1 MKRSILLTAILAIS
15 IAGFSQKKPKINKA
29 NSLREKGELAEAKAI
44 IDDAIEFEKIKDNG
58 KTWYYRALIYATID
72 TTSNA
77 EKAALSDNALEEA
90 VAAFA
95 KANELGDP
103 EKEYFITNEIG
114 LPVSQSQQEDT
125 YYSYYFNT
133 AIEAFEAQEFQTAV
147 DQFYKSEQVKPGD
160 TNSFKN
166 AAYAAHNGELWDA
179 AIKGYSDAIDAGAK
193 SLDMFLNLVSIQST
207 VKEDSE
213 AALAAVRRGREAY
226 PLNSDLAKNE
236 INLLIKLDM
245 VEDAKNNLEAAIADE
260 PDNTNLIFTLAAMYE
275 ELDQVDK
282 AMETYNRAL
291 DVDPNH
297 FESNFNKGVI
307 LLNKAN
313 EVFKEYTNLGISK
326 ADQKKAREL
335 KPVIKEKYGEALPQW
350 EKLWEIRSTDK
361 QVGETLAYIYN
372 RLERYDEAEKVQ
384 EAAESLPE

>member
-29 NSLREKGELAEAKAI
+29 NSLREKGDLAEAKAI
-44 IDDAIEFEKIKDNG
+44 IDDAVEFEKIKDNG

-103 EKEYFITNEIG
+103 DKEYFITNDLG

-147 DQFYKSEQVKPGD
+147 DQFYKSAQVKAGD

-179 AIKGYSDAIDAGAK
+179 AVKGYSDAIDAGAK

-213 AALAAVRRGREAY
+213 AALAAVRRGREVY

-236 INLLIKLDM
+236 INLLIKLDQ
-245 VEDAKNNLEAAIADE
+245 VEEAKNNLEAAIADE

-275 ELDQVDK
+275 ELDQEDK
-282 AMETYNRAL
+282 AMEAYNQAL
-291 DVDPNH
+291 EVDPNH
-297 FESNFNKGVI
+297 FESNFNKGV
-307 LLNKAN
+307 
-313 EVFKEYTNLGISK
+313 
-326 ADQKKAREL
+326 
-335 KPVIKEKYGEALPQW
+335 
-350 EKLWEIRSTDK
+350 
-361 QVGETLAYIYN
+361 
-372 RLERYDEAEKVQ
+372 
-384 EAAESLPE
+384 